1 MLNTTNESQ
10 VKISIIVPVYNCS
23 EYLEKC
29 LNSAIRQKIEP
40 KEIIC
45 VDDGSTDGSVDI
57 LNRFCKESKDIIV
70 LRQENRGAGAARNAG
85 LKVAKGEFVVFLDGD
100 DCYLDEGALDEMYQ
114 ICKAKKLSACRAL
127 KNNTDGTVLER
138 DKAIQGI
145 INTNGNGYV
154 IKYTDYQFDYDY
166 TSYILER
173 SLLNQYNII
182 FPEYRR
188 YQDPPFLVKA
198 LFYSENIGLC
208 ERWLYSYRK
217 SEITSRFNAN
227 KIKDL
232 LLGIKDNIE
241 FAKKHDLNML
251 FERSVDRLDY
261 EYYDII
267 NQYLAEDIELLNILL
282 EINTLVYGSE
292 SKSMLRLLAYML
304 ECVNASKEQYE
315 KMLVQNL
322 KDSDGIYIYGCG
334 KYGKLLLEYMSSK
347 VLANKVISFVV
358 TNEPSVSE
366 IDGISVKS
374 LNDVIEKNHPVYIAV
389 AGIAQ
394 KEIKSLLEAREFCDI
409 KIIDTVFL
417 DNSLEK

>member
-100 DCYLDEGALDEMYQ
+100 DYYLDEDALDEMYQ

-217 SEITSRFNAN
+217 SEIASRFNVN
-227 KIKDL
+227 KIRDFL
-232 LLGIKDNIE
+232 LAIKENIK
-241 FAKKHDLNML
+241 FAREYNLNLL
-251 FERSVDRLDY
+251 FERSVNRLDY
-261 EYYDII
+261 EYFDIV
-267 NQYLAEDIELLNILL
+267 NCYLSEDLELL
-282 EINTLVYGSE
+282 EILIEINNLIYDRNSG
-292 SKSMLRLLAYML
+292 KKLRLLENML
-304 ECVNASKEQYE
+304 DCVKTSRNQYE
-315 KMLVQNL
+315 RELDDYVK
-322 KDSDGIYIYGCG
+322 KSEGIYIYGAG
-334 KYGKLLLEYMSSK
+334 KYGKLFLNYLTSK
-347 VLANKVISFVV
+347 GLTKKVISFVV
-358 TNEPSVSE
+358 TNKPSTNE
-366 IDGISVKS
+366 IDGVPVKQ
-374 LNDVIEKNHPVYIAV
+374 LNDVSGKDFPVYIAV

-394 KEIKSLLEAREFCDI
+394 KEIKSLLDDKEFADI

-417 DNSLEK
+417 DDRMGK